1 MGYEMAK
8 NVRQKMPASST
19 LYVNDISRAQ
29 CEKFLD
35 EFHSLGPVEIVQ
47 TACEVAQKAGVIISI
62 VPATLHVKDVYLNPK
77 TGVIAAPKDSDRL
90 ILECSTIDSESAIEV
105 GTTLKDAGVGTY
117 IDTPVSVSLF
127 IPVPSSTLTFGFR
140 GGSQVLLQERSHFS

>member
-8 NVRQKMPASST
+8 NVRQKMPAGST
-19 LYVNDISRAQ
+19 LFVNDISRAQ

-47 TACEVAQKAGVIISI
+47 TACEVAQKARVIISI
-62 VPATLHVKDVYLNPK
+62 VPAALHVKDVYLNPK

-105 GTTLKDAGVGTY
+105 VTALKDAGVGTY

-127 IPVPSSTLTFGFR
+127 MHILSSVLILGFR
-140 GGSQVLLQERSHFS
+140 EVSQVLLREHSHFS